1 MGPLGGTQYNTY
13 AANWT
18 YDTCMPV
25 LDIRTRSKGHV
36 PNLGLTDED
45 VSLSKGGGLCHP
57 DSRLNRID
65 RISIPLKYTFFF
77 ESPTTKNSEV
87 KHA

>member
-18 YDTCMPV
+18 YDTCMLV
-25 LDIRTRSKGHV
+25 LDIRTRPKGHV

-45 VSLSKGGGLCHP
+45 VSLSKGVDCAILTQDLIGLIEYPYH
-57 DSRLNRID
+57 
-65 RISIPLKYTFFF
+65 
-77 ESPTTKNSEV
+77 
-87 KHA
+87 